1 MIKSIIVEDDP
12 IYSRHLTDLLQN
24 VKSEIKVLAI
34 CRNVTDAVNA
44 ISKYNPELIFL
55 DIELESGETGFDL
68 LKQVETID
76 FNVIFTTSHID
87 EHINEIRMCG
97 IGFIVKPYI
106 LPELEELISKY
117 INSKQDNFQFGQIN
131 TLKGNLQADSTDDK
145 FIWIANGSKLT
156 KVEISNIIYCKSD
169 DPVTNFFLMY
179 PIDGEK
185 KLVSSDSIKEFEK
198 YFKNT
203 SIIRI
208 HNRFLVNTKYIK
220 SYIRGEGGFI
230 ILTNNESL
238 DVSKTYK
245 NEFLKRMG
253 IKA

>member
-12 IYSRHLTDLLQN
+12 IYSRHLADMLNKYKNQI
-24 VKSEIKVLAI
+24 EILSV
-34 CRNVTDAVNA
+34 CRNVAEAINA
-44 ISKYNPELIFL
+44 ISNFNPELIFL
-55 DIELESGETGFDL
+55 DIELEGGETGFDL
-68 LKQVETID
+68 LKQLNKID

-87 EHINEIRMCG
+87 DHINEIRMCG

-106 LPELEELISKY
+106 QSELDELIDKY
-117 INSKQDNFQFGQIN
+117 IDSKQHMREFGQIN
-131 TLKGNLQADSTDDK
+131 TLKGNLHAESTDDK

-156 KVEISNIIYCKSD
+156 KVEINNIIYCKSD
-169 DPVTNFFLMY
+169 DPVTNIILNF

-185 KLVSSDSIKEFEK
+185 KLVSSDSIKEFEN

-220 SYIRGEGGFI
+220 TYTRGDGGFV
-230 ILTNNESL
+230 ILNNNESI

-245 NEFLKRMG
+245 PDFLKRMG
-253 IKA
+253 IKS